1 MNRSNAALNR
11 ANDELAKSQLM
22 LAAATAEADE
32 AKPLTLA
39 AELVIHVKRDGTYEV
54 NSQET
59 SEGRLEELLGQRN
72 SDEPVLIRGDASTEL
87 RHVANVIGMC
97 IRAGIVHYRLAS
109 IEE

>member
-1 MNRSNAALNR
+1 M
-11 ANDELAKSQLM
+11 Q
-22 LAAATAEADE
+22 AAATAKVMTAKEEREIDIQLPVSDE

-59 SEGRLEELLGQRN
+59 CEGRLEELLGQRN